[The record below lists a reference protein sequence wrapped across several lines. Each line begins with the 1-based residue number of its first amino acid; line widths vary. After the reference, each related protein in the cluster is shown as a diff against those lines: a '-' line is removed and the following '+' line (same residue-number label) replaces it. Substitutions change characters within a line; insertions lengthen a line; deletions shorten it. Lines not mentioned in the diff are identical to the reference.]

1 MYRKA
6 AASLVILVFASTA
19 NAQSVLEC
27 SRLDSEAERL
37 ECYDRVAGRVEEK
50 LEEKPS
56 GTTEERVERR
66 NEALAEAVLGDESA
80 NAEVA
85 DIYTVT
91 IKKVQLDRNRRP
103 IYTTDDG
110 RYFRRSSSSRIT
122 FRAGDVCTIEEGM
135 MGSKHL
141 VREDG
146 QKNKVEELNVE

>member
-1 MYRKA
+1 MYRKTA
-6 AASLVILVFASTA
+6 ATLVILGFASTA
-19 NAQSVLEC
+19 GAQSVLEC

-56 GTTEERVERR
+56 GTTEERVEAR

-80 NAEVA
+80 NPEVP

-91 IKKVQLDRNRRP
+91 IKNVQLDRNRRP

-110 RYFRRSSSSRIT
+110 RYFRRSSSSRVT
-122 FRAGDVCTIEEGM
+122 FRAGDVCTIKEGM

-141 VREDG
+141 IREDG
-146 QKNKVEELNVE
+146 QKNKVEELNIK